1 MPYLTLHMIM
11 LNNKLIVL
19 NSLNMMD
26 SAYLLWC
33 FYLCTID
40 IVVIPYDPIPL
51 SRKPCEIVDKD
62 I

>member
-1 MPYLTLHMIM
+1 M

-33 FYLCTID
+33 FYLCIVD

-51 SRKPCEIVDKD
+51 SCKPCEIVDKD